1 MRAIKKQK
9 VGQASVDQPVAQPT
23 KAAKKN
29 QKKAA
34 QRLEQ
39 ISAIETMIN
48 KSSRPHQTLSRAYT
62 VLASLYELQQTSFK
76 VTKKSKNAVTCEVL
90 RSRIALVEHNALQLL
105 DSLCIALEEALD
117 PSHVLNMLPSIKE
130 MIVWTVNLACD
141 VLETCQK
148 AATTLP
154 REQNEEVAELV
165 YRASNALKYRVSLS
179 KFPVLPY

>member
-62 VLASLYELQQTSFK
+62 VLASLYELQTSFK

-90 RSRIALVEHNALQLL
+90 LSRIALVEHNALQLL

-117 PSHVLNMLPSIKE
+117 PSHVANMLPSIKE

-154 REQNEEVAELV
+154 REQNEEVAELI
-165 YRASNALKYRVSLS
+165 YRASNALKHRVSLS
-179 KFPVLPY
+179 KFPVLPD